1 MSSIVAIVFPPIDE
15 ILRWKPLV
23 GNEGDPFAFNKIGLI
38 AFFAAFAT
46 LALFFVAGKKRALV
60 PTGVQNLAEASI
72 DFIQDGIIAQTMGTK
87 KEDMRWTG
95 YLTALFFFLLF
106 TNVTGIIPV
115 IQMPATA
122 RMGIPLILALTS
134 WFLFIFMGFKNNG
147 IGYLKAAVV
156 PPGVPKALLPLVVLI
171 EIVSTF
177 LVRPFSLAVRLFA
190 NMLAGHLL
198 LVTFA
203 VMGHGLFFAETKQA
217 FFIPLT
223 ILPLILFIAITLF
236 EVLVV
241 FLQAYIFTILTAVY
255 LGGAMHPEH

>member
-1 MSSIVAIVFPPIDE
+1 MNLALVFPPIDE
-15 ILRWKPLV
+15 ILRWKPFF
-23 GNEGDPFAFNKIGLI
+23 GEGTWYAFNKIGLI
-38 AFFAAFAT
+38 ALMATVAT
-46 LALFFVAGKKRALV
+46 LALFIAAGKKRALV
-60 PTGVQNLAEASI
+60 PTGVQNIAEASV
-72 DFIQDGIIAQTMGTK
+72 DFIREGIIAQTMGSR
-87 KEDMRWTG
+87 KEDVAWTN
-95 YLTALFFFLLF
+95 YLTALFFFILF

-115 IQMPATA
+115 LQMPATA
-122 RMGIPLILALTS
+122 RMGIPALLAVSS
-134 WFLFIFMGFKNNG
+134 WLLFIGMGVKKNGLGYFKQ
-147 IGYLKAAVV
+147 AVV

-198 LVTFA
+198 LVTFS
-203 VMGHGLFFAETKQA
+203 VMGHGLLFAETAKF

-223 ILPLILFIAITLF
+223 ILPLILFVAITVF

>member
-1 MSSIVAIVFPPIDE
+1 MNLALVFPPIDE

-72 DFIQDGIIAQTMGTK
+72 DFIQNGIIAQTMGTK

-122 RMGIPLILALTS
+122 RMASRSSSP
-134 WFLFIFMGFKNNG
+134 
-147 IGYLKAAVV
+147 
-156 PPGVPKALLPLVVLI
+156 
-171 EIVSTF
+171 
-177 LVRPFSLAVRLFA
+177 
-190 NMLAGHLL
+190 
-198 LVTFA
+198 
-203 VMGHGLFFAETKQA
+203 
-217 FFIPLT
+217 
-223 ILPLILFIAITLF
+223 
-236 EVLVV
+236 
-241 FLQAYIFTILTAVY
+241 
-255 LGGAMHPEH
+255 